1 MADVESNIHVNIDTS
16 DALASLKLLQRQI
29 SAFHTQMAKS
39 GTAASA
45 VAANQA
51 QNLMNSINAT
61 GKFQAS
67 MRTVTSSTESFTD
80 ALERNKL
87 SSREYFR
94 YTGAATKT
102 FGKLFRSEFDTLN
115 KVARER
121 VKDIQTQYIKM
132 GRGAN
137 GALQS
142 IAVRP
147 LTLDMKNLG
156 TQTAIAAQ
164 RQQLLNQ
171 LLKQGSTNLLN
182 FGKNTQWAGRQLM
195 VGFTVPLAMLG
206 VTASKTFM
214 KLEEQ
219 AIRFKRVYG
228 EMFTTQEETDAMVKQ
243 IQHLAKEYT
252 KYGVAVEDTMKMA
265 ADAAAMG
272 KMGAALTAQVVQATR
287 LAVLGGVEQ
296 TQALETTIS
305 VTNAFGVATEEL
317 ASKIDFLNAVENQ
330 TVVSIE
336 DLTIAIPKAGPVVQ
350 QLGGDVEDLAFFL
363 TAMKEGGIN
372 ASEGANAL
380 KSGLASLINPSTK
393 ATKFLGELG
402 VNIRGIVEANKG
414 DIKATVVGFAQ
425 ALDTLDPLNRAR
437 AIEQLFG
444 KFQFSRLSTLFQNVT
459 AQGTQAQR
467 VLQLTQA
474 TTEELAIMSQREL
487 DKIQNT
493 TTYKFKKSME
503 DLKVAIAP
511 VGEQFLKALTPI
523 VEFVGKILDKFNNL
537 GEGSKKFLTIFTVAV
552 AGIGP
557 VLLMTFGLIAN
568 AVANII
574 KMFTGMRSMYNR
586 TGGASKVLGEQTN
599 YLTKEQLEASAVAAS
614 LNQVHT
620 RLQQTFTSEAGSL
633 NLLANA
639 YRRAIAAQMGFTGPV
654 KGGKGSQA
662 RRKYSTG
669 TTGLPGPAGAGDII
683 PILGAPG
690 EAIIPAIAA
699 QDPTNKPFIAHM
711 VAGGTLEGFDDGTT
725 KLTQSAKARK
735 KVKSKPDTVFAHATG
750 NSKVDLNDVPDEF
763 KEKAQTLKV
772 RGFEKGTTYTAVGF
786 DIPESLHKD
795 LTGGKANLDN
805 YLEEIKKDRSVQ
817 TMTSKLMGPP
827 SNMTASQAART
838 ADQLRT
844 NLIKSLE
851 AMPRVPLADG
861 TTKAQ
866 LIGDKEIYSRMGNIK
881 SGILGGLAR
890 DPRHGSA
897 ISSLLAPQ
905 GLTSFQKPKMV
916 YNSTATA
923 AELFKAVDESKSA
936 QNTKASAKR
945 LFDYYPNEVVKVSR
959 DAKGNIIAY
968 ERPEVSART
977 NEIRREKTNNAV
989 LEDGR
994 FRGGRSDG
1002 SSGTIKVSSV
1012 SGKRA
1017 QSAMA
1022 ALNNLKDQKAKAAEI
1037 TRYKQQLSIG
1047 EGFSNVGAKH
1057 LSGVHITEDGRKV
1070 YVKPMIDDKSAMA
1083 ELRATRIAREV
1094 HGLETPKQELRI
1106 IQDPATGKT
1115 MYALESEFNS
1125 KFDPDTIPKKFSK
1138 KQYIK
1143 QLLAAGLRGDKDLKR
1158 GNLGGNV
1165 LTDVGTAGVFKTASG
1180 ARDYADKMPS
1190 LEEMTKTNLSGV
1202 KGDAAARSPFWFG
1215 NQTADIAKKMSAEQ
1229 FESMM
1234 EKEVKKSIKNL
1245 EKLIPK
1251 LQLSDTERPLYTSM
1265 LDRLKEKVDWKAIH
1279 KLHTS
1284 IAIKP
1289 DEVLQ
1294 DDKTGKI
1301 TKPKTEKLPAKVKS
1315 SAGKKDTLMTQEP
1328 KGKSIVQGIP
1338 KKVGRFVMPGK
1349 ANAPE
1354 ARVSAAAGIIDGA
1367 RGSIAEAK
1375 AVGANIGTNIS
1386 QSAAAAS
1393 RTAMYG
1399 TGPVDAEAKSVR
1411 RQLEKRQRAEARSQA
1426 QAAASRTRLYGTG
1439 PMDSDA
1445 KSLRRQMEK
1454 RSKIANSVAYQKRI
1468 ISERAAAQFTPAPSV
1483 SPAPIGPAFP
1493 SGNFNGNRKERFKVN
1508 AGKVGARFKGRG
1520 GGVGAGL
1527 GIASGAAMIGSMAPG
1542 KVGEISQK
1550 VMMPLMG
1557 LSMILPMLKSPMS
1570 AVAIGLAATVGA
1582 FVALRMAFDKA
1593 ADKVLEE
1600 GEKFKGSASAI
1611 QAISEFSGK
1620 ATASEQMDLK
1630 RKNSFSMLGPATGKT
1645 TYGEAFVK
1653 TAEGKALTERISKQ
1667 NAAGKG
1673 NVAVNDLGGQLSAS
1687 IMSGAIDMSQA
1698 KSLAMNAAR
1707 QAGDMS
1713 IGIKVIGQLEA
1724 LLGPNG
1730 ENLEKNPYD
1739 VRINMI
1745 NANKKNM
1752 ESSIKNINNANPI
1765 TKVAG
1770 QKTMQK
1776 VGIGSTAAAGATV
1789 GAVLGSIVPGVGN
1802 VVGAIIG
1809 GGIGAAAGA
1818 IGGYFASK
1826 KFVAEAGALGAAYA
1840 VDAKI
1845 AMEQNKQ
1852 MLDSFDMYYQKK
1864 IDELRLQGKINEADE
1879 MQIKYMKER
1888 NDLTDAQAALQG
1900 NIVEQ
1905 YNGAGGLQESM
1916 MSGMKKATTAKYK
1929 DDPNQLAYLDV
1940 VNQQAGDLRSS
1951 GLISSGQEFLIQA
1964 KMASGDIPPAVFR
1977 TLLGLAADNKD
1988 IAPKMMNI
1996 ITKFSGA
2003 TSESIGVAAQN
2014 ILGADDVVNKEV
2026 QTAFVTRVEAFEKDS
2041 DALDFAKNMI
2051 KLNNLNAVIPSDVM
2065 VSYYVDPKNQ
2075 AAYDNL
2081 NKILDTIEGSKD
2093 LTAKIVYEI
2102 MPEVKGT
2109 AAFDEAYFNTLTED
2123 QQKVYSTTIAS
2134 LINIPEPTIIESEDF
2149 RAWRKE
2155 TGPKGGAGVTGS
2167 KSFIVSK
2174 YIEAQGNK
2182 AVTDGVQVNV
2192 KAPTTGGVGGGG
2204 SKVQSSP
2211 LDDLVKKLRD
2221 VRKNQIKVTE
2231 GWSASRKA
2239 LSGLFGGKKTID
2251 VFSGIENDLRGLGG
2265 SQDFIELIV
2274 GMDPKEYEKRKNS
2287 LFKFDNKGNI
2297 IALKADAKNIQEAL
2311 NSITMGDWNS
2321 SMEAETEAI
2330 IDQSKAMSK
2339 LQKLGVPVADA
2350 YELVSNK
2357 AYAQA
2362 IANGVNEKSLNKLIG
2377 KQKILNNLLV
2387 AQESIKSAKTATSQL
2402 KNDRLQEQ
2410 RLKQMAAGG
2419 NGLDAFAIA
2428 SDNELKGLEGSIFTQ
2443 EAALKKLRDK
2453 LKAAKGVDAKKAV
2466 QKDID
2471 AAEII
2476 LAESNDAMK
2485 NRLTE
2490 LKKTVG
2496 LYEDLFN
2503 DLFSNVMDSFDVEER
2518 KLQIDFEMNIDNK
2531 KANAEIEKAQNEIA
2545 AMQYLNDDKEAAL
2558 KAIEDQEQAIN
2569 EKYDKRIEAL
2579 DAVEK
2584 ANANIANQQKG
2595 QLTLAEALTSGDIAA
2610 AARAAQEMRA
2620 QEAADAVTKQK
2631 DAVEQSRK
2639 YELSTATG
2647 FDKQG
2652 SKDPKLGQLKTRKQ
2666 LEKEIKEIQDKI
2678 FEKEEAA
2685 IEPQQ
2690 EFLRLKQIALKEDIA
2705 GIKIAGLS
2713 REAWEQIQSNVEIAR
2728 IRALDFVRG
2737 IESAMKALDAGL
2749 TDLTKFQAKD
2759 LIAKYG
2765 VQTQPVNTAAAD
2777 RAAAEAAAKAAAEAA
2792 AKAAAEAAAKA
2803 ADAAAKAAAEAAA
2816 KAAAD
2821 AKAAAEAA
2829 AKAAADKAAAE
2840 GKSAAEQAAAA
2851 EAARKAEEEKAK
2863 AAALAAA
2870 EAAAKAAEAA
2880 AKAKAEAA
2888 AKAAAEAAAIAAA
2901 EAAAKAAADAA
2912 AANAVDNA
2920 SDSPSYSVI
2929 PKTATTYVAK
2939 PGDTLSGIASQ
2950 HGISLEELLEANPK
2964 FTTDP
2969 KYKGGSMIWSGT
2981 TVKIP
2986 GGGSSVGSGG
2996 GSYMQMA
3003 AMGGLINPMKFAFGG
3018 FAKGTDTVPAM
3029 LTPGEFVMSKYA
3041 VDTHG
3046 LDTMKA
3052 MNSGQ
3057 PTGGAVY
3064 NNTYTLTVNAKTNAN
3079 PNEIAQAV
3087 MSTIKQVDDRR
3098 IRGIG
3103 LNGR

>member
-39 GTAASA
+39 GTAAAA

-61 GKFQAS
+61 GQFQAS
-67 MRTVTSSTESFTD
+67 MRTVTSSTESFTN
-80 ALERNKL
+80 ALEKNKL
-87 SSREYFR
+87 TSREYFR

-102 FGKLFRSEFDTLN
+102 FGKLFKSEFETIN

-121 VKDIQTQYIKM
+121 VKDIQTQYVKL

-137 GALQS
+137 GALQA

-206 VTASKTFM
+206 ATASKTFM

-228 EMFTTQEETDAMVKQ
+228 EMFTTQAETDAMVKQ
-243 IQHLAKEYT
+243 VQKLATEYT
-252 KYGVAVEDTMKMA
+252 KYGVAIEDTMKMA

-272 KMGAALTAQVVQATR
+272 KQGAELLAQISQATR
-287 LAVLGGVEQ
+287 LAVLGGVDQ
-296 TQALETTIS
+296 AQALETTIS
-305 VTNAFGVATEEL
+305 VTNAFGVAADQL
-317 ASKIDFLNAVENQ
+317 AGKIDFLNAVENQ

-336 DLTIAIPKAGPVVQ
+336 DLTTAIPKAGPVVK
-350 QLGGDVEDLAFFL
+350 QLGGSVEDLAFFL

-380 KSGLASLINPSTK
+380 KSGLASLINPSAK
-393 ATKFLGELG
+393 ASAFLGNLG
-402 VNIRGIVEANKG
+402 VNIKGIVEANKG

-459 AQGTQAQR
+459 AQGTQANR

-474 TTEELAIMSQREL
+474 TTEELAILSQREL

-503 DLKVAIAP
+503 DLKLAIAP

-552 AGIGP
+552 AGVGP
-557 VLLMTFGLIAN
+557 ILLMTFGLIAN

-574 KMFTGMRSMYNR
+574 KMFAGMKSMYNK

-599 YLTKEQLEASAVAAS
+599 YLTKEQLEASAVSAS
-614 LNQVHT
+614 LDQVHQK
-620 RLQQTFTSEAGSL
+620 LQQTFTSEAGAL
-633 NLLANA
+633 NNLANA

-654 KGGKGSQA
+654 PGGRGSQA
-662 RRKYSTG
+662 RKKYSTG
-669 TTGLPGPAGAGDII
+669 TTRVPGSGNQDTVPSM
-683 PILGAPG
+683 LTPG
-690 EAIIPAIAA
+690 EAIIPAEVA
-699 QDPTNKPFIAHM
+699 QDPRFKPIISAMVNKR
-711 VAGGTLEGFDDGTT
+711 LQGFNDGTDEV
-725 KLTQSAKARK
+725 TQSGKAKS

-750 NSKVDLNDVPDEF
+750 NSKVDLSDVPDEF

-795 LTGGKANLDN
+795 LTHNRANLVE
-805 YLEEIKKDRSVQ
+805 YLEEIKKTRSVQ

-827 SNMTASQAART
+827 SNMSPTKAAQV
-838 ADQLRT
+838 ADQIRT

-851 AMPRVPLADG
+851 AIPRVPLSDG
-861 TTKAQ
+861 SHSIP
-866 LIGDKEIYSRMGNIK
+866 LIGDKDVYSRMGNIK

-890 DPRHGSA
+890 DPKYAGGVSA
-897 ISSLLAPQ
+897 LLAPQ

-923 AELFKAVDESKSA
+923 KELYEAVEKSKSKP
-936 QNTKASAKR
+936 NTKASAKR
-945 LFDYYPNEVVKVSR
+945 LFDHYPEQVVKVSR

-977 NEIRREKTNNAV
+977 NELKKTMNNAV
-989 LEDGR
+989 LEDGA
-994 FRGGRSDG
+994 FKGGRSDG
-1002 SSGTIKVSSV
+1002 SSGTIKVASV
-1012 SGKRA
+1012 SGKRS
-1017 QSAMA
+1017 QA
-1022 ALNNLKDQKAKAAEI
+1022 ALLALQKLEDAKTAGKPI
-1037 TRYKQQLSIG
+1037 TKYREQLSVG
-1047 EGFSNVGAKH
+1047 TGFSNVGAKH

-1070 YVKPMIDDKSAMA
+1070 YVKPMIDEKSAMA

-1094 HGLETPKQELRI
+1094 HGLETPKQELRL
-1106 IQDPATGKT
+1106 IQDPVTGKT
-1115 MYALESEFNS
+1115 IYALESEFNS

-1190 LEEMTKTNLSGV
+1190 IEEIIKTNLSGV
-1202 KGDAAARSPFWFG
+1202 KGPAAARSPFWFG

-1234 EKEVKKSIKNL
+1234 QKEVKKSITNL

-1251 LQLSDTERPLYTSM
+1251 LQLNDAEIPLYTSM
-1265 LDRLKEKVDWKAIH
+1265 LDRLKEKIDWKAIH

-1301 TKPKTEKLPAKVKS
+1301 TKPKTEKLPAKIKS

-1354 ARVSAAAGIIDGA
+1354 ARVTTSTALIDGA

-1393 RTAMYG
+1393 RTLLYG
-1399 TGPVDAEAKSVR
+1399 TGPVDAEAKSIR
-1411 RQLEKRQRAEARSQA
+1411 RQLEKQERVKAKTQARINA
-1426 QAAASRTRLYGTG
+1426 NKTAMYGTTG
-1439 PMDSDA
+1439 TIDPVMRGKRKQA
-1445 KSLRRQMEK
+1445 ELAEK
-1454 RSKIANSVAYQKRI
+1454 RSRLAEKIGYQQQI
-1468 ISERAAAQFTPAPSV
+1468 ISERAAAQAKSKTV
-1483 SPAPIGPAFP
+1483 SGRITAFA
-1493 SGNFNGNRKERFKVN
+1493 SKRADARQAKID
-1508 AGKVGARFKGRG
+1508 AGKRPGMGIGGA
-1520 GGVGAGL
+1520 V

-1557 LSMILPMLKSPMS
+1557 LSMIIPMLRSPAS
-1570 AVAIGLAATVGA
+1570 ALAIGLTATVGA
-1582 FVALRMAFDKA
+1582 FIALRMAFDGA
-1593 ADKVLEE
+1593 QEKVLEE
-1600 GEKFKGSASAI
+1600 SNKFKGSANAI
-1611 QAISEFSGK
+1611 QAIANFSGK
-1620 ATASEQMDLK
+1620 ATASEQMDLR

-1645 TYGEAFVK
+1645 TYGEAFVQTK
-1653 TAEGKALTERISKQ
+1653 EGKALTARIAEQ

-1673 NVAVNDLGGQLSAS
+1673 NVAAKDLSGQLSAS
-1687 IMSGAIDMSQA
+1687 IMSGAIDMGQA

-1707 QAGDMS
+1707 EAGDMS
-1713 IGIKVIGQLEA
+1713 IGIKVIGQLES

-1730 ENLEKNPYD
+1730 ERLDKEPLQ
-1739 VRINMI
+1739 VRLDMVAQNSKTM
-1745 NANKKNM
+1745 K
-1752 ESSIKNINNANPI
+1752 SSVDSVNGAGLI
-1765 TKVAG
+1765 TQLAG

-1776 VGIGSTAAAGATV
+1776 VGIGASA
-1789 GAVLGSIVPGVGN
+1789 LG
-1802 VVGAIIG
+1802 
-1809 GGIGAAAGA
+1809 GAAAGA
-1818 IGGYFASK
+1818 GIGGMIGGALGAVGGPLAVITAGIGATIGAGIGAAVGGIGAYFASK
-1826 KFVAEAGALGAAYA
+1826 KFTKQAGTLGAAAA

-1864 IDELRLQGKINEADE
+1864 VEELRLQGKINEADAL
-1879 MQIKYMKER
+1879 QTKYLKER
-1888 NDLTDAQAALQG
+1888 DKLTAVQGKLQAD
-1900 NIVEQ
+1900 VVSQ
-1905 YNGAGGLQESM
+1905 YEGAGGLQESM
-1916 MSGMKKATTAKYK
+1916 MSGMKKAATARYK

-1940 VNQQAGDLRSS
+1940 VNQQAGDLRSG
-1951 GLISSGQEFLIQA
+1951 GLISKGQEYLIQA

-2026 QTAFVTRVEAFEKDS
+2026 QTKFVTRVEAFEKDS
-2041 DALDFAKNMI
+2041 DALDFTKNMI

-2123 QQKVYSTTIAS
+2123 QQKVYTTTIAS
-2134 LINIPEPTIIESEDF
+2134 LINIPDPTIIESEDF
-2149 RAWRKE
+2149 KAWRKE

-2167 KSFIVSK
+2167 KAYIVDK

-2182 AVTDGVQVNV
+2182 AVTDGVAIDT
-2192 KAPTTGGVGGGG
+2192 KAPTGTTPTGGG
-2204 SKVQSSP
+2204 SKVQASP

-2221 VRKNQIKVTE
+2221 VQKNQIKVTE

-2239 LSGLFGGKKTID
+2239 LDNLFGGKKTID

-2297 IALKADAKNIQEAL
+2297 IGLKADAKNIQEAL
-2311 NSITMGDWNS
+2311 NSITMGEWNS
-2321 SMEAETEAI
+2321 SMESETKAI
-2330 IDQSKAMSK
+2330 NDQSKAMDK
-2339 LQKLGVPVADA
+2339 LSKLGVPIADA

-2362 IANGVNEKSLNKLIG
+2362 IANGVNEKSLNKLIA
-2377 KQKILNNLLV
+2377 KYNALTV
-2387 AQESIKSAKTATSQL
+2387 AQKASAAIQDSKTATTQL

-2419 NGLDAFAIA
+2419 NGLDAFAIS
-2428 SDNELKGLEGSIFTQ
+2428 SDNELKALEVSIFNQ
-2443 EAALKKLRDK
+2443 RKNVEKLQAKALETKKK
-2453 LKAAKGVDAKKAV
+2453 S
-2466 QKDID
+2466 DID
-2471 AAEII
+2471 AAKEA
-2476 LAESNDAMK
+2476 LKLLTEAEAAMND
-2485 NRLTE
+2485 RITE

-2503 DLFSNVMDSFDVEER
+2503 DLFSNVMDSFDAEER
-2518 KLQIDFEMNIDNK
+2518 KIQIDFEMNVDNK

-2584 ANANIANQQKG
+2584 ANANIANQQRG

-2631 DAVEQSRK
+2631 DAIEQSRK

-2652 SKDPKLGQLKTRKQ
+2652 QKDPKLGQLKTRKQ

-2678 FEKEEAA
+2678 FEKEESA

-2705 GIKIAGLS
+2705 GIRIAGLS

-2728 IRALDFVRG
+2728 VRALDFVKG
-2737 IESAMKALDAGL
+2737 IESAMKALDQGL

-2777 RAAAEAAAKAAAEAA
+2777 RAAAEKAAQ
-2792 AKAAAEAAAKA
+2792 
-2803 ADAAAKAAAEAAA
+2803 EAAA

-2829 AKAAADKAAAE
+2829 AKAAAEKAAAE

-2851 EAARKAEEEKAK
+2851 EAARKAAEAKAK
-2863 AAALAAA
+2863 AEAEARAAA
-2870 EAAAKAAEAA
+2870 EAAAKAA
-2880 AKAKAEAA
+2880 AE
-2888 AKAAAEAAAIAAA
+2888 KAAAEKAAA

-2912 AANAVDNA
+2912 AAAVDNA

-2929 PKTATTYVAK
+2929 PKTATTYVVK

-2950 HGISLEELLEANPK
+2950 NGISLGELLDANPK

-2986 GGGSSVGSGG
+2986 GGGSGGGSGG
-2996 GSYMQMA
+2996 GFGMQMA
-3003 AMGGLINPMKFAFGG
+3003 AMGGLINPMKFALGG

-3041 VDTHG
+3041 VDAHG
-3046 LDTMKA
+3046 VNTMKA
-3052 MNSGQ
+3052 INSGQ